1 MKRLVMAVRRWPPVA
16 QPQIVRPH
24 TRFTAAV
31 NFQEEHHGQIP
42 DLFSKR
48 GNGCAR

>member
-1 MKRLVMAVRRWPPVA
+1 MLPVLKELADDEARHRLR
-16 QPQIVRPH
+16 VRPH
-24 TRFTAAV
+24 TRFTTAV
-31 NFQEEHHGQIP
+31 NSQEEHHGQIP